1 MNDLQTL
8 PVRDE
13 ACEEIVVGTLLNR
26 PTEWHK
32 NADLLSAELFS
43 NGRLANVYNAAKTL
57 IEQGEQ
63 ADIITVTAE
72 LEKQNHTGTNA
83 VFVADISNHVAFT
96 DLRPKLLRL
105 QELRRRRELW
115 RIGQHLIQT
124 GINEAEPVEDVQ
136 TQTMDELSSLFVT
149 ASTSIK
155 PIADIASDFTT
166 NVVQGNRQG
175 THKVGI
181 LTGFKSFDDKGGL
194 QLSDMVVIA
203 ADSSQGKTSFA
214 INIAVNAA
222 KAGNPVA
229 FYSMEMTAAQ
239 LYSRI
244 MSAETGIPSNILNT
258 QPLDNSQLAMYN
270 DTSKRVS
277 HLPIFFDERSTSSLD
292 NILAS
297 IRTMAYRQ
305 NVQLAIVDYLQIL
318 NVNTKNVNKE
328 QAMADAARRF
338 KNLAKELNICIV
350 LLSQLSRDRDNPRPN
365 ITRLRDSGQI
375 AEAADVVMLIYRPV
389 VYGTRYEYPEP
400 YKNVKT
406 SDTAMIDVC
415 KGRNIGRLTFI
426 VQFVPTMTLFR
437 DLDQSNLPLKNSETS
452 NDMNASSRDPDED
465 VPF

>member
-1 MNDLQTL
+1 MNDTQTW

-13 ACEEIVVGTLLNR
+13 ACEEIVIGTLLNR
-26 PTEWHK
+26 SIEWHR
-32 NADLLSAELFS
+32 NADLLSDELFT
-43 NGRLANVYNAAKTL
+43 NNQYKCVFKAAKAL
-57 IEQGEQ
+57 IDKGEQ
-63 ADIITVTAE
+63 ADIIFVTAE
-72 LEKQNHTGTNA
+72 LERHNPTGKNA
-83 VFVADISNHVAFT
+83 VLVADISNHVAFT

-124 GINEAEPVEDVQ
+124 GINESELVEDVQ
-136 TQTMDELSSLFVT
+136 TQTMDELSRLFVT

-181 LTGFKSFDDKGGL
+181 LTGFKSFDDKGGM

-214 INIAVNAA
+214 INIAENAA
-222 KAGNPVA
+222 KGGNSVA

-244 MSAETGIPSNILNT
+244 MSAETGIPSNVLNT
-258 QPLDNSQLAMYN
+258 RPLDNAQLAMYN

-277 HLPIFFDERSTSSLD
+277 HLPIFFDERSTSSLE

-297 IRTMAYRQ
+297 IRTMVYRK
-305 NVQLAIVDYLQIL
+305 NVHLAIVDYLQIL

-365 ITRLRDSGQI
+365 IARLRDSGQI
-375 AEAADVVMLIYRPV
+375 AEAADVVMLIYRPI

-400 YKNVKT
+400 YKNIDT
-406 SDTAMIDVC
+406 SFTAMIDVC
-415 KGRNIGRLTFI
+415 KGRNIGQLTFI
-426 VQFVPTMTLFR
+426 VKFVPSLTLFK
-437 DLDQSNLPLKNSETS
+437 DLPQDNLPDRKESGYE
-452 NDMNASSRDPDED
+452 DPDED
-465 VPF
+465 IPF